1 MLVYSLTGV
10 YPCLYFSAQLKIA
23 QVDLAA
29 VRNHMQQF
37 QEISQANEAALAA
50 LNTTHDEYKADAET
64 QLARQEVRVLYYR
77 A

>member
-1 MLVYSLTGV
+1 MDI
-10 YPCLYFSAQLKIA
+10 LYSAQLKVA

-50 LNTTHDEYKADAET
+50 LNTTHDEYKTDAEAR
-64 QLARQEVRVLYYR
+64 LARQEVCVLYY
-77 A
+77 